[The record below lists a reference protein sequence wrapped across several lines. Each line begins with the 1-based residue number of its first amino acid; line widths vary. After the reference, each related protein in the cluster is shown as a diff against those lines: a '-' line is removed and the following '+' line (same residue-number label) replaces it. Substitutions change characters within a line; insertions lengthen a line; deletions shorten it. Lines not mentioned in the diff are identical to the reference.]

1 MELYDSSE
9 ISNNAA
15 NDRRINP
22 DMILT
27 ILKLITLKNIFVNNV
42 SRDIL
47 LLTAILAIN
56 IFVVYLGV

>member
-15 NDRRINP
+15 NDKRINP

-47 LLTAILAIN
+47 LLTTILAIN
-56 IFVVYLGV
+56 IFEVYLGV